1 MAVGTAIALGSAVL
15 GAGTGIA
22 GAISQGKQARNYQ
35 KQIEN
40 YQRQPL
46 VNPYADLQVSTL
58 GADRQREDLARTM
71 TTYGNLAA
79 MSGTRGIASLL
90 PNLTQTQNDQTA
102 KIAANL
108 DEQQKQIDQLKA
120 QGEMQIQGMTEQ
132 RENND
137 LLGLGQAYQTAR
149 AQQQQSINQ
158 IAQSVGTL
166 GYAAANGMFNGTTSN
181 NGSSLNSLDTGTR
194 AQLQV
199 TDINKRPSFITT
211 NNGSVVFN
219 PNPFIN
225 YDWLNSQVINTNPS
239 QFLPRKQ

>member
-22 GAISQGKQARNYQ
+22 GAISQGKQAKNYQ

-40 YQRQPL
+40 YKRQTL

-120 QGEMQIQGMTEQ
+120 QGEMQVQGMTEQ

-149 AQQQQSINQ
+149 AQQQQGINQ
-158 IAQSVGTL
+158 IAQGVGTL
-166 GYAAANGMFNGTTSN
+166 GYAAANGLFNGMPQTNLDPNGFKSMTVLPGATVERIQTNPLQTSLNTKN
-181 NGSSLNSLDTGTR
+181 NGVLN
-194 AQLQV
+194 V
-199 TDINKRPSFITT
+199 
-211 NNGSVVFN
+211 
-219 PNPFIN
+219 NPFMQSI
-225 YDWLNSQVINTNPS
+225 YRDWQLNNNS
-239 QFLPRKQ
+239 F